1 MSEDPK
7 YNDPT
12 YEEGFD
18 EFDDFRESEVVSV
31 DSIPLKD
38 DELISL
44 SEEEQNE
51 IYQQQEEANDA
62 ETWSEE
68 SPYSLPDFLK
78 KDPIRAK
85 LYERLKIQLHN
96 YPVLLDEFVS
106 KFVESYVNAQSVEQN
121 MEELKQIK
129 DDDFHE
135 DFFEDEDLF
144 LYYAEEISPQLLP
157 SFVKSIDDGEY
168 SDIMDSNWYSV
179 TVE

>member
-1 MSEDPK
+1 MSEDPR

-51 IYQQQEEANDA
+51 IYQQQEEANDE

-96 YPVLLDEFVS
+96 YPVLLDEFVA
-106 KFVESYVNAQSVEQN
+106 KFVESYVNAQS
-121 MEELKQIK
+121 LSKTWR
-129 DDDFHE
+129 
-135 DFFEDEDLF
+135 
-144 LYYAEEISPQLLP
+144 S
-157 SFVKSIDDGEY
+157 
-168 SDIMDSNWYSV
+168 
-179 TVE
+179 